1 MWRKSK
7 RSTFFQGQFLGLG
20 VEKEWHLRIQFNWN
34 RKKYSLFTRRLCIVS
49 IFDFFSLDCDYGKTL
64 LRRSPWWHSSR
75 WRELWTLRWVSTF
88 SDVQWSLCFPLPKR
102 TLYCYVW
109 KVWFWTW
116 LLWWIR
122 RDKYRMRQIQQV
134 TCERAFFFFMVIGG
148 RYVIESQLSQFCAR
162 IKSVHSTLLIWKDDS
177 YCWCVFFVHG
187 LEKVGKHLNP
197 WSCDYYRVQMTI
209 HRRLCK
215 LRGTRE
221 SRGVRIRS
229 SNSHI
234 RQHFEEYSCLLFP
247 VGNSAC
253 VNVLSF

>member
-7 RSTFFQGQFLGLG
+7 RSTFFQGQLLGLG

-34 RKKYSLFTRRLCIVS
+34 RKRYSLFTRRLCIVS

-109 KVWFWTW
+109 EVWFWTW

-134 TCERAFFFFMVIGG
+134 TCEQAFLKFFFYGDWRPLRHWVTI
-148 RYVIESQLSQFCAR
+148 VPVFC
-162 IKSVHSTLLIWKDDS
+162 
-177 YCWCVFFVHG
+177 
-187 LEKVGKHLNP
+187 
-197 WSCDYYRVQMTI
+197 
-209 HRRLCK
+209 
-215 LRGTRE
+215 
-221 SRGVRIRS
+221 
-229 SNSHI
+229 
-234 RQHFEEYSCLLFP
+234 
-247 VGNSAC
+247 
-253 VNVLSF
+253 